1 MSKISIAKIAVAT
14 NFLSM
19 ACFALD
25 PNVPRDSD
33 SILRRVNS
41 RCFPSVF
48 QAWSPCESFPDMD
61 KWEIMAKHDL
71 VFISPSSTGL
81 RWNQQFE
88 GLADGF
94 LPESIEPA
102 LKTRKKLS
110 ELNPNLILLAEIR
123 YRDATKS
130 YLPAGHKWFK
140 HDPNG
145 NPMPGWDEGGF
156 LLLDFSSPEFRQ
168 HVAKQAKAAVES
180 GIFDGIMLDWWDD
193 DKDRLEL
200 VRIIRKAIG
209 PAALIIANAN
219 DRRTPQT
226 APYINGYFM
235 ECYRS
240 ENTQDWQRIA
250 DTLQW
255 AEANLRKPTIN
266 CLEIWYHN
274 SRKDMNLMRATT
286 CLSLTLSNG
295 YCLFSDP
302 NPLPKPDHLHDWYDF
317 WNTDLGKPTA
327 KGKKDPAGYLIRD
340 FEKGK
345 AVYNPMGNAQIILR
359 FEKPLKRVSNDQ
371 TAIEHTLEPCDGD
384 IFLYPE

>member
-1 MSKISIAKIAVAT
+1 MPKIVIAKMTIAV

-19 ACFALD
+19 VCFAHD
-25 PNVPRDSD
+25 PNTPQDSN
-33 SILRRVNS
+33 SLIHRINS

-71 VFISPSSTGL
+71 VFISPSMIGL
-81 RWNQQFE
+81 KWNHEFL
-88 GLADGF
+88 GLAEGF

-102 LKTRKKLS
+102 LAIRKKLL
-110 ELNPNLILLAEIR
+110 ELNQNLVLLAEIR
-123 YRDATKS
+123 YRDAAES
-130 YLPAGHKWFK
+130 YLPSGHKWFK
-140 HDPNG
+140 RDPNG
-145 NPMPGWDEGGF
+145 NTMLGWDEGNC
-156 LLLDFSSPEFRQ
+156 LLLDFSSPEFCQ
-168 HVAKQAKAAVES
+168 QVAKQAKAAVES

-193 DKDRLEL
+193 DKERLEL
-200 VRIIRKAIG
+200 VKTVRKAIG

-219 DRRTPQT
+219 DRKTPQT

-235 ECYRS
+235 ECHRS
-240 ENTQDWQRIA
+240 ESTQDWQRIA

-255 AEANLRKPTIN
+255 AESNLRKPTIN
-266 CLEIWYHN
+266 CLELWYHN
-274 SRKDMNLMRATT
+274 SRNDMKLMRTAT

-317 WNTDLGKPTA
+317 WDADLGRPAA
-327 KGKKDPAGYLIRD
+327 KGKKDPAGYIIRD

-345 AVYNPMGNAQIILR
+345 AVYNPMGNMSIKLH
-359 FEKPLKRVSNDQ
+359 FEKPLKRASNNQ
-371 TAIEHTLEPCDGD
+371 TAVEHTLESCDGD